1 VSSSVGPALEK
12 LALAARR
19 GTARAPAALRQS
31 GGGLDRLSESWVP
44 LLQAA
49 VAAGLAWFIAHDVI
63 GHETPI
69 FAPIGALIILSNAP
83 GRRTSRILAT
93 TLGAVIGIAIGDL
106 VVSAMGTGGIEV
118 AVVALL
124 AMGVATVLG
133 ASPMLVTQAGT
144 AAVLIAT
151 IEPPHGIYSSAGV
164 QRLVDV
170 LVGGGAAIAVS
181 VLLPAHPLKRTHA
194 AETALLSE
202 LSGTLDDVAGAL
214 DSHDADA
221 AERALER
228 ARTLDSYVD
237 RFRQAIELGE
247 ETARLGPFYRHTRA
261 PLARQAGA
269 AVHLEL
275 AVRNVRV
282 LARAGLRAI
291 ELEPPTPAEL
301 SLAVR
306 ELGFAVS
313 ALATEVDGREDQ
325 GAGSRAA
332 LSAARRATAVANSQ
346 ASMPVAAIV
355 AQVRFIATDLLRA
368 VGLERSDALDQVR
381 QAD

>member
-1 VSSSVGPALEK
+1 VN
-12 LALAARR
+12 LALPDRHGAAR
-19 GTARAPAALRQS
+19 ALDSLQRS
-31 GGGLDRLSESWVP
+31 GGGLNRLREAWLP

-49 VAAGLAWFIAHDVI
+49 VAAGLAWFLAHDVL
-63 GHETPI
+63 GHKTPI

-106 VVSAMGTGGIEV
+106 VVSAMGTGAIEV

-124 AMGVATVLG
+124 AMGVATGLG
-133 ASPMLVTQAGT
+133 ASPMLVTQAGI
-144 AAVLIAT
+144 AAVLVAT
-151 IEPPHGIYSSAGV
+151 IQPPHGIYSSAGV

-170 LVGGGAAIAVS
+170 LAGGGAATAVS

-194 AETALLSE
+194 AATALLSE
-202 LSGTLDDVAGAL
+202 LSGTLDDVARAL

-228 ARTLDSYVD
+228 ARTLDAYVL
-237 RFRQAIELGE
+237 RFRQAIELAE
-247 ETARLGPFYRHTRA
+247 ETARLGLFYRHTRA
-261 PLARQAGA
+261 SLARQDA
-269 AVHLEL
+269 ATLHLEL

-306 ELGFAVS
+306 ELASAVT
-313 ALATEVDGREDQ
+313 ALATEIEGREDK
-325 GAGSRAA
+325 GTGSREA
-332 LSAARRATAVANSQ
+332 LSAARRATAVADSRT
-346 ASMPVAAIV
+346 SMSVAAIV
-355 AQVRFIATDLLRA
+355 AQVRSIATDLLRA
-368 VGLERSDALDQVR
+368 VGFERSDALDRVR

>member
-1 VSSSVGPALEK
+1 MSSSVGPALEK